1 MYVQAEQK
9 LEMFQYSNIYFA
21 VLSDVD
27 YEIAKNLKIMS
38 YEPVLPAEEIEIG
51 EEDDTPIPQV

>member
-21 VLSDVD
+21 VLSDVE

-38 YEPVLPAEEIEIG
+38 Y
-51 EEDDTPIPQV
+51 